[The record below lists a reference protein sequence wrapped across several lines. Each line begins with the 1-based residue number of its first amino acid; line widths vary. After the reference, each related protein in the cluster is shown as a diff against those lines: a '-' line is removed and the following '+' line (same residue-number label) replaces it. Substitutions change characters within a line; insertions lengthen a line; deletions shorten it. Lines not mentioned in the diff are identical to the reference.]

1 MIGPG
6 KQKLDIS
13 TDDELTIDREE
24 LYLQWRA
31 LNDNIEMVV
40 TALHKQNDLLEAL
53 VEKQQEGLDRLAW
66 KLESTFA
73 TLLNSITQPK

>member
-40 TALHKQNDLLEAL
+40 TSLHKQNDLLEAL